1 VGRTNAKQH
10 VISKYHSEK
19 MMTHNNMFKFNF
31 NFVFSFF
38 NEKIEIK
45 FRPLKKLKEMSMLT
59 TP

>member
-1 VGRTNAKQH
+1 
-10 VISKYHSEK
+10 
-19 MMTHNNMFKFNF
+19 MTHNNMFKFNF